1 MGTEQNII
9 VDKKEL
15 LLMERS
21 SKVCSEKP
29 NIICE
34 DLCEHNVNNKIP
46 EPQNK
51 EYKSYQLT
59 SILKTK
65 SNNQVEEIKTR
76 DSKPISILL
85 PKTTKWEEIDDEFY
99 KHLHNI
105 YDEDRNTLKTVN
117 QIQNLKT
124 NSIKRSDLYEQL
136 SQPIYLF
143 TEGRSG
149 KVYSVKQQTLI
160 NQPVEFWGRECKTFK
175 CEIYSEIDQL
185 ATKEL
190 KKVKETDES
199 NSNLIFCTGWIKGRI
214 LETKNKLKSETPSGS
229 VIAQIDNGSAVSLC
243 SRKLVNQFQLK
254 THQECGIRLVPA
266 MEKKDSRNKPDKEFI
281 LDERADFPITFVGK
295 YRGETTE
302 SAVTM
307 NIRCRV
313 TEDSSSPLLIGG
325 SDMNQYRMITHSNGL
340 IIIMDEG
347 REFILRD
354 HIWNRAEDISKQ
366 IDMLRLFNK
375 EELKSHAAI
384 IEEINRSTVERATID
399 AEEKAEFNRYK
410 KKCTNDPR
418 QEILRPEAFP
428 HKYWM
433 YVPDEIKPLV
443 GNRYSQFSTE
453 RLEIIIPKV
462 EDIDISEEDEQ
473 RYAEQPYI
481 RALLY
486 ANLDVF
492 FVVNEENPNTV
503 KGIEDFNI
511 EVNDNTPIVVK
522 NRRGY
527 SLEEKA
533 FLHAKTNIMERQ
545 GRLQRRK
552 SPNCLGL
559 VLVPYAERIEEFKKK
574 YGDKAPELMFL
585 KEHEVEVS
593 AWYRLTTNFKP
604 LNQKIV
610 QPKFPMP
617 LIHDLVDKVESS
629 GRWTAGDVA
638 DAFFTINMEEGSR
651 DLTGFQTHEDHF
663 VYTIMPQGISTAAE
677 KWASVISE
685 TLSDLLFEKM
695 FFYQDD
701 VFIYDNKLQEHLDI
715 QGRVFERMRRKGMIF
730 KPSKYHSNYR
740 MMKVLGHI
748 MTEEGRMV
756 NPELT
761 RAINQLDKP
770 TNQSEVRSMVGL
782 AIVAKEYVRGL
793 SEMIAPLQDLMK
805 KNVNVID
812 SWTVEHDKA
821 FEELKRTLT
830 SEPLI
835 SHIQVN
841 KKFRIHVDACR
852 RGRGMGAVLLQ
863 QNEKDENRW
872 YPVAYWSMK
881 LTETEREYS
890 ATDIECKALHD
901 AIFHWA
907 KYLQNGLTF
916 EVVTD
921 HYALVY
927 LATKPIQDSNG
938 RIMRYVSD
946 LVDYKFSVIHRK
958 GGQHLDA
965 DAISRL
971 LRYGD
976 HKLRL
981 LTRDQLQDGK
991 IVNTEDE
998 ADLLKYFKKKLP
1010 RKAKKEP
1017 TAEEK
1022 LELDEP
1028 VLTNSK
1034 KDQSSVSEIIEGI
1047 ELRHELE
1054 ELNNTPNDVESFQ
1067 QYYRQGLNKDVLK
1080 RYNKLEEEC
1089 KPFPLALI
1097 EEVVTLSEELDTER
1111 NIRDDKVYRRVNSV
1125 QNIEDKRK
1133 VRFQRLVHV
1142 KYFYKQQTAEQ
1153 IQTRSENEGT
1163 LKGDELDMK
1172 SLMGKKV
1179 KIKML
1184 VDELI
1189 EIKDESNSSLEAMVE
1204 SIKIR
1209 EKSREQEDN
1218 ETFIDEMISRA
1229 LTRSAKQ
1236 KIQEIF
1242 KEVEGKIER
1251 DIKQRKSSNDSEL
1264 DSPRKTNKLKQ
1275 KVTELKEKKQTEI
1288 ITRVSQAINNKI
1300 DSGEFRIEGTE
1311 TLDLPQRNLLRNAVN
1326 DYVETNFKNKDE
1338 EFTIESMDE
1347 DFDIEKLRETPY
1359 LNLIG
1364 KFYEDDVTGRL
1375 YMVTDIRYNEIWK
1388 AAVAN
1393 RTPMDGMPPDEGDD
1407 EEFIVEG
1414 SPNDITG
1421 VRVRCELY
1429 ERTNPTSNYLS
1440 IISEQEMLDLQMK
1453 DKEIQPLLQLFDKI
1467 EPNEDGLLTLETN
1480 IMSGNGRNQVFVWK
1494 PNHSACSIRRV
1505 YEKIHTKHNWE
1516 YNITTEMLQIVTP
1529 ALLIPLVLRVY
1540 HDNYAHPSYRRMYTT
1555 IRLKYYWKTINQDIE
1570 NFASRCRHCQLRK
1583 ASMNKKNPLQVYPG
1597 TERVFQRTHMD
1608 LAGPFQRTKAG
1619 YVYIL
1624 IFTDYLS
1631 KWVEI
1636 IPIKSKNARDVAE
1649 CVFDEILMR
1658 HGSPEQLI
1666 TDQGREFENELF
1678 RELSTLLRIRRGT
1691 TAPYHPRA
1699 DGAAEKMVS
1708 TIKDALTAYT
1718 DVFQSDWD
1726 KYLKIVAHCYRNTE
1740 HIATGFTP
1748 YFMLYGRECK
1758 HPDELW
1764 VKSFNK
1770 VVQKQDILV
1779 DDYVRGL
1786 SESMELIWAIIG
1798 QHLQKQSKII
1808 TEKKNKDIKRFV
1820 EFQPGDKVLILRV
1833 PKPHFM
1839 SADLHEKFKISRG
1852 LQDRYKGPYSI
1863 VEKISPSTYR
1873 VNIKGQIK
1881 HIALDQM
1888 KKYKG

>member
-1 MGTEQNII
+1 MHENIRPENTVI
-9 VDKKEL
+9 NSITSKAATI
-15 LLMERS
+15 RS
-21 SKVCSEKP
+21 K
-29 NIICE
+29 
-34 DLCEHNVNNKIP
+34 
-46 EPQNK
+46 
-51 EYKSYQLT
+51 
-59 SILKTK
+59 
-65 SNNQVEEIKTR
+65 EEIR
-76 DSKPISILL
+76 EMKPISTLL
-85 PKTTKWEEIDDEFY
+85 PRIARWDEIDDEFY
-99 KHLHNI
+99 KQLNDI
-105 YDEDRNTLKTVN
+105 YIEDTNESRTFSQIEKLK
-117 QIQNLKT
+117 LC
-124 NSIKRSDLYEQL
+124 SIKRSEQYEQL
-136 SQPIYLF
+136 SKPTYLYR
-143 TEGRSG
+143 EGRSG
-149 KVYSVKQQTLI
+149 KVYSIKQQPIT
-160 NQPVEFWGRECKTFK
+160 NQPTEFWISEEKELNKET
-175 CEIYSEIDQL
+175 YSDIEQL
-185 ATKEL
+185 ATREL
-190 KKVKETDES
+190 KKVRETEES
-199 NSNLIFCTGWIKGRI
+199 NSNLVFCTGWIKGRI
-214 LETKNKLKSETPSGS
+214 LETKKELKSGKVETPSGS
-229 VIAQIDNGSAVSLC
+229 VIAQIDNGSAISLC
-243 SRKLVNQFQLK
+243 SRRFVKQFQLK
-254 THQECGIRLVPA
+254 VHQARGIRLVPA
-266 MEKKDSRNKPDKEFI
+266 VEKKDSRNKPVKEFI
-281 LDERADFPITFVGK
+281 IEERADFPITFVGK
-295 YRGETTE
+295 YKGETIE
-302 SAVTM
+302 SAVTI

-313 TEDSSSPLLIGG
+313 TEDSSCPLLIGG
-325 SDMNQYRMITHSNGL
+325 SDMNQYKMVTHSNGL
-340 IIIMDEG
+340 IVIIDED
-347 REFILRD
+347 REFVLRD
-354 HIWNRAEDISKQ
+354 HIWNKAENINKQ

-375 EELKSHAAI
+375 EELRSHAVI
-384 IEEINRSTVERATID
+384 MDEINRSKSTVERSTID
-399 AEEKAEFNRYK
+399 AEEKAEFEKYK
-410 KKCTNDPR
+410 KRCTNDPK

-433 YVPDEIKPLV
+433 YVPDEIKPVV
-443 GNRYSQFSTE
+443 GNRYSQFSKE

-492 FVVNEENPNTV
+492 FVVNEDNPNTV

-511 EVNDNTPIVVK
+511 EVSDTTPIVVK

-533 FLHAKTNIMERQ
+533 FLHAKTNIMEKQ

-559 VLVPYAERIEEFKKK
+559 VLVPYADRIEDFKKR

-585 KEHEVEVS
+585 KEHEIEVS

-604 LNQKIV
+604 LNKKIV
-610 QPKFPMP
+610 RPKFPMP
-617 LIHDLVDKVESS
+617 LIHDLIDRIESS

-638 DAFFTINMEEGSR
+638 DAFFTINMEERSR

-685 TLSDLLFEKM
+685 TLSDLLFERM

-701 VFIYDNKLQEHLDI
+701 VFIYENKLQEHLDI
-715 QGRVFERMRRKGMIF
+715 QDRIFERMRKKGMIF

-748 MTEEGRMV
+748 MTEEGRIV

-770 TNQSEVRSMVGL
+770 TTQSEVRSMIGL

-805 KNVNVID
+805 KNINVVD
-812 SWTVEHDKA
+812 SWTVEHDRA

-830 SEPLI
+830 NEPLI

-881 LTETEREYS
+881 LTDTEREYS

-938 RIMRYVSD
+938 RVMRYVSD

-981 LTRDQLQDGK
+981 LTKDQLQDGK

-998 ADLLKYFKKKLP
+998 ADLLKYFKMKLP
-1010 RKAKKEP
+1010 RKAKKEL
-1017 TAEEK
+1017 TSEEK
-1022 LELDEP
+1022 LELDEST
-1028 VLTNSK
+1028 VKMNR
-1034 KDQSSVSEIIEGI
+1034 KDQATVGEIIEGI
-1047 ELRHELE
+1047 KLRHELE
-1054 ELNNTPNDVESFQ
+1054 ELNNIPNDIESFK

-1080 RYNKLEEEC
+1080 RYNKIEEEC
-1089 KPFPLALI
+1089 KPFPLPLV
-1097 EEVVTLSEELDTER
+1097 EDQVLLNQEVELER
-1111 NIRDDKVYRRVNSV
+1111 NKRDDKVYRRVNSV
-1125 QNIEDKRK
+1125 QVEEETKKK

-1142 KYFYKQQTAEQ
+1142 KYFYKEQTTEQ
-1153 IQTRSENEGT
+1153 IRTRSENERT
-1163 LKGDELDMK
+1163 LKGDELDTESLK
-1172 SLMGKKV
+1172 SN
-1179 KIKML
+1179 L
-1184 VDELI
+1184 VRVEILDEDII
-1189 EIKDESNSSLEAMVE
+1189 EIKDDDNSSLEALMN

-1209 EKSREQEDN
+1209 EKGRADEESKTLIED
-1218 ETFIDEMISRA
+1218 IVCSA

-1236 KIQEIF
+1236 KQIQDIF
-1242 KEVEGKIER
+1242 KEVENRIEK
-1251 DIKQRKSSNDSEL
+1251 DINHRKSNKNNRDSDL
-1264 DSPRKTNKLKQ
+1264 DNPKKVNKLKQ
-1275 KVTELKEKKQTEI
+1275 KVIELKGKKQSEI
-1288 ITRVSQAINNKI
+1288 IKRVSQTINNKI
-1300 DSGEFRIEGTE
+1300 DNGEFIIEGVE
-1311 TLDLPQRNLLRNAVN
+1311 VLDKPQRNLLRNAV
-1326 DYVETNFKNKDE
+1326 DEYVASNFNNENE
-1338 EFTIESMDE
+1338 EFTIETMDE

-1359 LNLIG
+1359 LDLIG
-1364 KFYEDDVTGRL
+1364 KFYEDDITGRL

-1388 AAVAN
+1388 TAVAN

-1429 ERTNPTSNYLS
+1429 ERTNPNNNYLS
-1440 IISEQEMLDLQMK
+1440 IISEQEMLDLQMN
-1453 DKEIQPLLQLFDKI
+1453 DKEIQPLLQMFSKV
-1467 EPNEDGLLTLETN
+1467 ESKEDGLLTLETN
-1480 IMSGNGRNQVFVWK
+1480 IMSGNGRNQIFVWK
-1494 PNHSACSIRRV
+1494 PNQTACAIRRV
-1505 YEKIHTKHNWE
+1505 YEKAHTQHNWE
-1516 YNITTEMLQIVTP
+1516 YNIKTEILQIVLP

-1608 LAGPFQRTKAG
+1608 LAGPFQRTKEG

-1636 IPIKSKNARDVAE
+1636 MPIKSKNAKDVAE
-1649 CVFDEILMR
+1649 CVFHEILMR

-1666 TDQGREFENELF
+1666 TDQGKEFENELF

-1718 DVFQSDWD
+1718 DVFQSD
-1726 KYLKIVAHCYRNTE
+1726 
-1740 HIATGFTP
+1740 
-1748 YFMLYGRECK
+1748 
-1758 HPDELW
+1758 
-1764 VKSFNK
+1764 
-1770 VVQKQDILV
+1770 
-1779 DDYVRGL
+1779 
-1786 SESMELIWAIIG
+1786 
-1798 QHLQKQSKII
+1798 
-1808 TEKKNKDIKRFV
+1808 
-1820 EFQPGDKVLILRV
+1820 
-1833 PKPHFM
+1833 
-1839 SADLHEKFKISRG
+1839 
-1852 LQDRYKGPYSI
+1852 
-1863 VEKISPSTYR
+1863 
-1873 VNIKGQIK
+1873 
-1881 HIALDQM
+1881 
-1888 KKYKG
+1888 